1 MTIKELI
8 DNFGSKFGLTIEDP
22 NDYYLNARY
31 INGVPLEQIWNT
43 VEDNP
48 YLEVDT
54 ILSSL
59 NDSLTGDTVEE
70 KPRDEEE
77 IIDSPTE

>member
-1 MTIKELI
+1 MTIKDLI
-8 DNFGSKFGLTIEDP
+8 DNFGSKFGLDIEGEDEE
-22 NDYYLNARY
+22 YYLNARY
-31 INGVPLEQIWNT
+31 MNGVPLESLWNN

-59 NDSLTGDTVEE
+59 EDSLRGDENGKE
-70 KPRDEEE
+70 DDIGE
-77 IIDSPTE
+77 STE